1 MKAVRKVALIPFAAL
16 AVAVLP
22 SCVENF
28 DEVREGLPTSLTLTI
43 SSPEPA
49 VVSTRATD
57 AQETVVKSL
66 SLFFYNKKVLTQPRV
81 VITLDEADLA

>member
-66 SLFFYNKKVLTQPRV
+66 SLLLQQEGSDPAPCGDNPR
-81 VITLDEADLA
+81 